1 MAHFDPISFL
11 PEDKIGPALQNLAQ
25 TQQAIGNAKIQEMQ
39 GQITAFNNLLDVSL
53 EGLMTKH
60 QEEVVG
66 DVDKFK
72 DHAAELYRN
81 AFEGGGRPN
90 FKDISTLN
98 TEKKQ
103 ILYKVNQSKF
113 LQDQYKQAMLKAS
126 VLGDK
131 IGPTVKDDLTKW
143 LHQSETIGATADPMS
158 LVNMKYDM
166 LDMTDDYD
174 KLIKGTKDSAL
185 KSPQSVMNP
194 KTGKEER
201 RVIWDPKEQSD
212 VIWDNIPRISDFWT
226 KKAGGDTRKG
236 KQMYDA
242 WTQEQSVNALDL
254 QGGTTVN
261 NFVSGFGG
269 DKDKFKLMPKVAPDG
284 QVDYNFT
291 SKPMSL
297 RAGPYKGDV
306 GNIHR
311 DANGKWTKKI
321 SQVLVEKPDGS
332 FSLGGESDMQ
342 SFMQMLISQGE
353 KVSKTERG
361 ELIMELNPND
371 VNQLAWL
378 PIEFMKADQHGLD
391 FNNPE
396 SPISNY
402 PYPKEK
408 PGFSAPGFIKNTMDW
423 MTGKGG
429 KPKELKSK
437 TVVQDG
443 YTYTLNEETG
453 QYE

>member
-261 NFVSGFGG
+261 NFMNPWGV
-269 DKDKFKLMPKVAPDG
+269 KEKPVL
-284 QVDYNFT
+284 FT
-291 SKPMSL
+291 YDESKNKTWSFPQY
-297 RAGPYKGDV
+297 PINYTKGDV
-306 GNIHR
+306 KGSVV
-311 DANGKWTKKI
+311 GVKKI
-321 SQVLVEKPDGS
+321 GDEWYGS
-332 FSLGGESDMQ
+332 FSAPLIDEKMRKNLFQQGAIETVDKENNKVYLVKLDASDYGAVEGAGLKLEDADLAGWANLREQREQTSKAAPIKVNLTPVQLKSLKSPGTIIITPGGEMTMKDLMIEKGLAEWQ
-342 SFMQMLISQGE
+342 IQKGIEQGTLSF
-353 KVSKTERG
+353 K
-361 ELIMELNPND
+361 
-371 VNQLAWL
+371 
-378 PIEFMKADQHGLD
+378 
-391 FNNPE
+391 
-396 SPISNY
+396 
-402 PYPKEK
+402 
-408 PGFSAPGFIKNTMDW
+408 
-423 MTGKGG
+423 
-429 KPKELKSK
+429 
-437 TVVQDG
+437 
-443 YTYTLNEETG
+443 
-453 QYE
+453 